1 MEGWIYLGY
10 KYLSNYLL
18 SSPIVSL
25 THSVCLY
32 FPDKTSNN
40 KMSPRPAVT
49 LSLLT
54 LTAMLA
60 GLEAKVHSQGEQ
72 QHHLEQ
78 PVVQPYLGS
87 YQVEDSCQF
96 VVCGQDF
103 SQEFGVGLR
112 PSQGSCS
119 GDCDQLAASLVTNRF
134 SREFLWS
141 SCARMCQ
148 DKYTLQLFRSVTTT
162 RGVKGHKRPEKGG
175 NSSEARRIYYVS
187 Y

>member
-1 MEGWIYLGY
+1 
-10 KYLSNYLL
+10 
-18 SSPIVSL
+18 
-25 THSVCLY
+25 
-32 FPDKTSNN
+32 
-40 KMSPRPAVT
+40 MSPMPAVT

-54 LTAMLA
+54 VVTLVA

-72 QHHLEQ
+72 QHHLE
-78 PVVQPYLGS
+78 PPAQPYLGS

-96 VVCGQDF
+96 LVCGQDF
-103 SQEFGVGLR
+103 SQEFGVGVR

-148 DKYTLQLFRSVTTT
+148 DKYTLHLFRSVSSMILLCYSSTSV
-162 RGVKGHKRPEKGG
+162 RKESGVLLMSLFENKMMEVNEQNRQIFHLWHKTQ
-175 NSSEARRIYYVS
+175 S
-187 Y
+187 

>member
-1 MEGWIYLGY
+1 
-10 KYLSNYLL
+10 
-18 SSPIVSL
+18 
-25 THSVCLY
+25 
-32 FPDKTSNN
+32 
-40 KMSPRPAVT
+40 MSPRPAVT

-148 DKYTLQLFRSVTTT
+148 DKYTLQLFRSVTAT
-162 RGVKGHKRPEKGG
+162 RVIKDPKRGG
-175 NSSEARRIYYVS
+175 IVPRRGEYIMYHINRIK
-187 Y
+187 